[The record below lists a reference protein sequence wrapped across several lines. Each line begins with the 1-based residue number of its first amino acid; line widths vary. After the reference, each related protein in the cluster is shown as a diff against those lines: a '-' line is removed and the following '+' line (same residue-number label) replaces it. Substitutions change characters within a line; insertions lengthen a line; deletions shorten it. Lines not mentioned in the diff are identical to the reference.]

1 MEHWWGGGEGL
12 LLQLL
17 EAILAWRKMSNLTT
31 AHWKCW
37 SCQYQWSSS
46 TEGQT
51 PNCPGFSWT
60 ILIVVSMFSG
70 FPSAGAGIYTT
81 EGSVNNSRASSNYLS
96 HHPTFPA
103 LPSTSPLHSA
113 QSCASYLKS
122 GNPLKTLL
130 YEPFYLDSGGFL
142 SSILWSILFLKG
154 RLNAQWLWLHST
166 KVPNDL
172 YWKTIWVLRKPPGW
186 WCCCCLFFLEA

>member
-81 EGSVNNSRASSNYLS
+81 EGSVNNSPASSNYLS
-96 HHPTFPA
+96 HHPTFPCPA
-103 LPSTSPLHSA
+103 LHVPTA
-113 QSCASYLKS
+113 
-122 GNPLKTLL
+122 
-130 YEPFYLDSGGFL
+130 L
-142 SSILWSILFLKG
+142 SLVLFLIPQIWEPTENPALFGFK
-154 RLNAQWLWLHST
+154 WLSFFHSVKDT
-166 KVPNDL
+166 LPERQTRCSTTVTTFN
-172 YWKTIWVLRKPPGW
+172 
-186 WCCCCLFFLEA
+186 